1 MSEQRA
7 ARPPS
12 SSADA
17 GGAAQLRSALL
28 GLSNRIAEAPDEDA
42 VCRALVES
50 LRHAAFDFD
59 GVGLYLA
66 GTTAFAPS
74 LRASAGV
81 FGPNDD
87 SASELRLPLRIDQSA
102 IGEVVVRRGRA
113 RAFEQGDLEILA
125 AAANQAGIAIGR
137 TRLLTTDRLRLAEQ
151 RALLDT
157 LADLSGQLELDRLL
171 QAVLERAVTLLD
183 VTGGEVAIVDEKSN
197 ELVIVASHNIE
208 TNAVGT
214 RMALGEGAMGHVAQT
229 HEPLIIPRYQ
239 AWAGRSAQYVQ
250 STIQTAMAAPLLIGS
265 RLVGAIASVHSDP
278 ARTFGERELR
288 LLNLFA
294 AQAAIAI
301 ENARLFSAERRRTEE
316 QQALLDTMQDLSGEL
331 ELERVLKRVLE
342 RAVSLLDVTGGELA
356 TYDESRK
363 DLVIMSSHNLETNAV
378 GTRMALGEGAMG
390 RVAQTLQPLIIP
402 RYQEWE
408 GHSANYERTTIQS
421 VMAAPLLIGSRL
433 VGAIASVHADASRE
447 FGPEDLRLLQL
458 FAPQA
463 AIAIENAR
471 LYAAA
476 QQHFELLVRNNPVAI
491 VNLDLDQNITSCNP
505 AFERLYGYQ
514 ESEVMGR
521 NLDQLVTTAET
532 LAEAQANSRRA
543 EVSGHAFSGTGRR
556 RRRDGSVVDVEIF
569 TIPVIV
575 NGERVGLMGLYHDIS
590 ELLAARRDAEEA
602 NETKSRFLA
611 STSHELR
618 TPLNAIIGYSEMLQ
632 EQAEEDG
639 HAGYLADLGKIHSAG
654 RHLLSV
660 INDIL
665 DLSKIEAGKM
675 ELFAETFE
683 LRPVIDD
690 VATTM
695 RPLVE
700 KRDNRLEVRAD
711 PELGTMHA
719 DVTRLRQVLLNLLSN
734 ASKFTEHGVITLAAE
749 REDGEIVL
757 RVRDTGI
764 GMTAEQLGRL
774 FEAFS
779 QAEASTASKY
789 GGTGLGLAISRRIC
803 RMMGGDV
810 TVASTPG
817 EGSTFTV
824 RLPAAERSAE
834 EQTSWPAVGGA
845 RSGTVL
851 VVDDDA
857 AVRDLLGRFMSREG
871 FHVETAADGAAG
883 LRRARELLPDVITL
897 DVLMPELDGWSV
909 LTALKSDPALA
920 DIPVVMLTVLDD
932 KSTGFALGVS
942 EYLTKPIDRKRLA
955 DVLGRF
961 TPDRG
966 GPDGSDV
973 RPVLL
978 VEDDAATSS
987 QLQRALEKQGWSV
1000 ATAANGRIA
1009 LERLSERLP
1018 SLILLDLMMPEMD
1031 GFEFLE
1037 ALRQHSE
1044 ASGIPVVV
1052 ITAKDLTD
1060 EDRRRLNGGVTRV
1073 VNKRGRGPDAL
1084 LVDVRAMI
1092 ADRASAR

>member
-1 MSEQRA
+1 MSAPRPT
-7 ARPPS
+7 PPS
-12 SSADA
+12 STADA
-17 GGAAQLRSALL
+17 ERASQFRSALL
-28 GLSNRIAEAPDEDA
+28 GLSNRIAESPDEDA

-66 GTTAFAPS
+66 GATAFAPM
-74 LRASAGV
+74 LRASAGA
-81 FGPNDD
+81 FREDD
-87 SASELRLPLRIDQSA
+87 HSASELRLPLRIEQST
-102 IGEVVVRRGRA
+102 IGEVVVRRGGA
-113 RAFEQGDLEILA
+113 RVFEQGDLDILA

-137 TRLLTTDRLRLAEQ
+137 TRLLATDRQRLAEQ
-151 RALLDT
+151 QALLDT

-171 QAVLERAVTLLD
+171 QAVLKRAVTLLD
-183 VTGGEVAIVDEKSN
+183 VTGGELAIVDEKSN
-197 ELVIVASHNIE
+197 VLVIVASHNIE

-229 HEPLIIPRYQ
+229 REPLIIPHYQ
-239 AWAGRSAQYVQ
+239 QWAGRSAQYVH
-250 STIQTAMAAPLLIGS
+250 STIQTVMAAPLLIGS

-278 ARTFGERELR
+278 ARTFGQRELR

-301 ENARLFSAERRRTEE
+301 ENARLFSAERRRAEE

-342 RAVSLLDVTGGELA
+342 RAVSLLSVTGGELA

-363 DLVIMSSHNLETNAV
+363 DLVIVSSHNLETNAV

-390 RVAQTLQPLIIP
+390 RVAQTLEPLIIP
-402 RYQEWE
+402 RYQDWE
-408 GHSANYERTTIQS
+408 GHSSKYERTTIQS
-421 VMAAPLLIGSRL
+421 VMAAPLLIGTRL
-433 VGAIASVHADASRE
+433 VGAIASVHADATRE

-471 LYAAA
+471 LYAAT
-476 QQHFELLVRNNPVAI
+476 QQSFELLVRNNPVAFAH
-491 VNLDLDQNITSCNP
+491 LDLDDNITSCNP
-505 AFERLYGYQ
+505 AFERLYGY
-514 ESEVMGR
+514 EEAEVKGR
-521 NLDQLVTTAET
+521 NLDELVTSAET
-532 LAEAQANSRRA
+532 LAEARANTKRA
-543 EVSGHAFSGTGRR
+543 ALSGGAFAGTGRR
-556 RRRDGSVVDVEIF
+556 RRKDGSVVDVEIF
-569 TIPVIV
+569 TIPVTV
-575 NGERVGLMGLYHDIS
+575 GGERVGLMALYHDVS
-590 ELLAARRDAEEA
+590 ELLAARREAEEA

-639 HAGYLADLGKIHSAG
+639 HTDYLADLGKIRSAG

-675 ELFAETFE
+675 ELFVETFE

-690 VATTM
+690 VATTV
-695 RPLVE
+695 RPMLE
-700 KRDNRLEVRAD
+700 KRDNRLEVRAA
-711 PELGTMHA
+711 PELGTMHG
-719 DVTRLRQVLLNLLSN
+719 DITRLRQVLLNLLSN
-734 ASKFTEHGVITLAAE
+734 ATKFTEHGVITLAVE
-749 REDGEIVL
+749 HDGDELVF

-764 GMTAEQLGRL
+764 GMSAEQLGRL

-789 GGTGLGLAISRRIC
+789 GGTGLGLAISRRFC

-810 TVASTPG
+810 TVESTPG
-817 EGSTFTV
+817 QGSTFTV
-824 RLPAAERSAE
+824 RLPAAALPAA
-834 EQTSWPAVGGA
+834 EQTSWPAAGGTRA
-845 RSGTVL
+845 GTVL

-857 AVRDLLGRFMSREG
+857 GMRDLLGRFLSREG
-871 FHVETAADGAAG
+871 FHVETAADGTAG
-883 LRRARELLPDVITL
+883 LRRARELHPDVITL
-897 DVLMPELDGWSV
+897 DVLMPEMDGWSV

-932 KSTGFALGVS
+932 KTTGFALGVS

-955 DVLGRF
+955 AVLGKF
-961 TPDRG
+961 TPG
-966 GPDGSDV
+966 GGGADGGGA

-978 VEDDAATSS
+978 VEDDAATSR

-1009 LERLSERLP
+1009 LEHLSERLP

-1037 ALRQHSE
+1037 ALRQRTE

-1052 ITAKDLTD
+1052 ITAKDLTE

-1073 VNKRGRGPDAL
+1073 VNKRERGSEAL
-1084 LVDVRAMI
+1084 LADVRAMI
-1092 ADRASAR
+1092 AGRASAR